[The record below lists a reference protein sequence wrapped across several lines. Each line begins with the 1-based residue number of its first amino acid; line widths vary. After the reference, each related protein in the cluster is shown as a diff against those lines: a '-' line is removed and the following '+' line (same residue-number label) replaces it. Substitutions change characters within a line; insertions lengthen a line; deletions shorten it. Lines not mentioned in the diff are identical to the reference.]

1 MTKDQNVELLKQR
14 LNQQMDN
21 LKKDPIFIS
30 MSVQQRIMTLAV
42 LHVSY
47 LNGYIDAAVDA
58 RKAHDPVQGI
68 AASVEAAE
76 VIVREMGMR
85 VDYSDT
91 EPSAR

>member
-68 AASVEAAE
+68 ATSVEAAE
-76 VIVREMGMR
+76 AIVREMGMT

-91 EPSAR
+91 EPL